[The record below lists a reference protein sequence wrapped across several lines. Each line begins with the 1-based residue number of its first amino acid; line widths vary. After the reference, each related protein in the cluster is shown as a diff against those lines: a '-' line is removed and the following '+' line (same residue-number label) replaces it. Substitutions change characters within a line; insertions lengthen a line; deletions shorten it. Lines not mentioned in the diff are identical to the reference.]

1 MGFINNEEDNRL
13 FDENLQAYAQAI
25 AQGAVEALG
34 TEKPPAADPTV
45 KEIQTLLNERFGA
58 KLAVDGIYGP
68 ATRRALIRAIQT
80 VLNNEYG
87 ASLAV
92 DGIWGP
98 KTRRAVPNLRER
110 SRGNLVTLLQAGLY
124 VNGFDPGGIDGI
136 FGPKTAAAV
145 RSLQSARGLAVDGI
159 AGPFTFQALFQ

>member
-1 MGFINNEEDNRL
+1 M
-13 FDENLQAYAQAI
+13 
-25 AQGAVEALG
+25 
-34 TEKPPAADPTV
+34 
-45 KEIQTLLNERFGA
+45 
-58 KLAVDGIYGP
+58 
-68 ATRRALIRAIQT
+68 
-80 VLNNEYG
+80 
-87 ASLAV
+87 

-110 SRGNLVTLLQAGLY
+110 NRGNLVKLLQAGLY